1 MTPSELS
8 KLQGYLRKTLSAK
21 TLAVRARPQKND
33 RADVY
38 MGDKPIGEILVDDED
53 DELAYQ
59 FEMKIKEQ
67 PQPLSAQELVRIQTF
82 LRERFGAKTLS
93 VRGRGK
99 LKDSAEVFVGEDSIA
114 TLSVAKDGYEF
125 QMAILEMDLE
135 DIDD

>member
-1 MTPSELS
+1 MTPSVLS

-21 TLAVRARPQKND
+21 SLVVRARPQKND
-33 RADVY
+33 IADVFL
-38 MGDKPIGEILVDDED
+38 GDKAVGEILVDDED

-59 FEMKIKEQ
+59 FEMKIKEP
-67 PQPLSAQELVRIQTF
+67 PQPLTSQEMVRIQLF

-135 DIDD
+135 DMDD

>member
-21 TLAVRARPQKND
+21 TLVVRARPQTND
-33 RADVY
+33 SADVF

-67 PQPLSAQELVRIQTF
+67 PQPLSAQELVRIQMF

-125 QMAILEMDLE
+125 QMAVLEMDLE
-135 DIDD
+135 GMDD